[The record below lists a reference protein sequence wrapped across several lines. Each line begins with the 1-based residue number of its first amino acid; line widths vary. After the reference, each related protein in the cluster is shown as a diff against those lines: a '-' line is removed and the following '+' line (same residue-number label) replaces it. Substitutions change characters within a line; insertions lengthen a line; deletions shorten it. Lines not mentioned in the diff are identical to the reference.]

1 MNEFTLQ
8 KLEFDKIK
16 NMLLKECSS
25 SLGQEKV
32 KNLKPVSDYERILL
46 WQQETTEGVTVRRY
60 EPQVPLGGIKD
71 ISSQIKRAEVG
82 GILEPEDFL
91 KILDTLTAS
100 CKLATFL
107 GKRKKQYSSPRLEWW
122 AEQLNVLENLER
134 RSKGL
139 FLQKGDKE
147 QCFPKLAN
155 VRKKII
161 TLQNRIKEKLDNL
174 VKSDHYQKYLQ
185 DSIVT
190 IRGDRYVVPVK
201 QEYRNQVPG
210 IIHDQSASGA
220 TLFIEPMAVVELNND
235 LRKAYSEE
243 RDEILEILRELSEK
257 IGAYVDELRE
267 NLEVLAHIDFIF
279 AKARLSEK
287 LNAVAPQI
295 YQDQMI
301 KIIKGRHP
309 LIPANEVVPM
319 TLEMGFD
326 YDALVITGPNTG
338 GKTVTL
344 KTVGLFVLMS
354 QSGLHIPAEQ
364 GSGIGIFTKVFAD
377 IGDEQSIEQSLSTFS
392 SHMTNIVNI
401 LSAIDQTS
409 LILLDELGAGTDPSE
424 GAALAISIL
433 DYILQKGAKIIATT
447 HYSELKTYAFRT
459 KRVQNASVEFDLKTL
474 KPTYRL
480 LIGIPGKSNAFEIAT
495 RLGLKEEIVEKARS
509 LISKEEQNVSD
520 LIQSLEMNRLTAE
533 IKRKEVEEKLE
544 KVNIKLANIEEQEA
558 KMAAI
563 AEKLKRKAEEEAL
576 EIIKNARRESEQIL
590 KDLRALAKEEILKA
604 EEKARLYKNQLEE
617 KEEQLAQK
625 VLEGPKVTGR
635 KPKDLKI
642 GQEVFVPKLN
652 QKAIVLTLPNSNGEV
667 QVQAGIIKI
676 NVNLEE
682 LQEIDKKE
690 SRITTGSGKIMAEKQ
705 NLLKRAGFSW
715 NGSR

>member
-1 MNEFTLQ
+1 M
-8 KLEFDKIK
+8 K
-16 NMLLKECSS
+16 
-25 SLGQEKV
+25 
-32 KNLKPVSDYERILL
+32 
-46 WQQETTEGVTVRRY
+46 
-60 EPQVPLGGIKD
+60 
-71 ISSQIKRAEVG
+71 
-82 GILEPEDFL
+82 
-91 KILDTLTAS
+91 
-100 CKLATFL
+100 
-107 GKRKKQYSSPRLEWW
+107 
-122 AEQLNVLENLER
+122 
-134 RSKGL
+134 
-139 FLQKGDKE
+139 
-147 QCFPKLAN
+147 
-155 VRKKII
+155 
-161 TLQNRIKEKLDNL
+161 
-174 VKSDHYQKYLQ
+174 
-185 DSIVT
+185 
-190 IRGDRYVVPVK
+190 
-201 QEYRNQVPG
+201 
-210 IIHDQSASGA
+210 
-220 TLFIEPMAVVELNND
+220 
-235 LRKAYSEE
+235 
-243 RDEILEILRELSEK
+243 K

-690 SRITTGSGKIMAEKQ
+690 SRITTGSGKIMAEKTESIK
-705 NLLKRAGFSW
+705 NELDFRGMVVDEALPLVDKYLDDAF
-715 NGSR
+715 